1 MNPIRMH
8 LTSAQRVGIVL
19 GVWHISVDRIEAHV
33 LPSFF
38 NQVRLFAFSF
48 FSFLL
53 FRVWDWGV
61 GVQLRKVVFMD
72 NMFDFVGVLLC
83 LLYRLL
89 VIQRNIR
96 EKGRDAV
103 ELSCWLFTFNPAWMW
118 KSSANKKARCK
129 LLNTK

>member
-53 FRVWDWGV
+53 FRVWDG
-61 GVQLRKVVFMD
+61 GLGFS
-72 NMFDFVGVLLC
+72 
-83 LLYRLL
+83 Y
-89 VIQRNIR
+89 
-96 EKGRDAV
+96 EK
-103 ELSCWLFTFNPAWMW
+103 
-118 KSSANKKARCK
+118 
-129 LLNTK
+129 